1 MTNLLKKFQSRI
13 ESGVQSDLLDLV
25 RCQYLNSRR
34 ARAFYKA
41 GFTSL
46 SKLAKADLIDVIAIL
61 KARFKFILE
70 LIIYSLLNSLKLC
83 HVIVICHERL
93 YWKTKGA

>member
-1 MTNLLKKFQSRI
+1 MQLGQIILMNRVVIENEILQSWVHMTNLLKKFQSRI

-70 LIIYSLLNSLKLC
+70 LIK
-83 HVIVICHERL
+83 
-93 YWKTKGA
+93 

>member
-1 MTNLLKKFQSRI
+1 MIKNEIFQSWVHMTNLLKKFQSRI

-34 ARAFYKA
+34 ARVFYKA

-70 LIIYSLLNSLKLC
+70 LIK
-83 HVIVICHERL
+83 
-93 YWKTKGA
+93 

>member
-1 MTNLLKKFQSRI
+1 MNRVVIKNEIFQSWVHMTNLLKKFQSRI

-46 SKLAKADLIDVIAIL
+46 SKLAKADLIVRIGRS
-61 KARFKFILE
+61 KKVFETNPNPQK
-70 LIIYSLLNSLKLC
+70 
-83 HVIVICHERL
+83 
-93 YWKTKGA
+93 

>member
-46 SKLAKADLIDVIAIL
+46 SKLAKAELNDVISIL
-61 KARFKFILE
+61 KARFKIKLPMIHHMNIFLLIAFIFFRH
-70 LIIYSLLNSLKLC
+70 S
-83 HVIVICHERL
+83 
-93 YWKTKGA
+93 

>member
-34 ARAFYKA
+34 ARAFHKA

-46 SKLAKADLIDVIAIL
+46 SKLAKAELIDVISIL
-61 KARFKFILE
+61 KARFKFYLGGHKI
-70 LIIYSLLNSLKLC
+70 
-83 HVIVICHERL
+83 
-93 YWKTKGA
+93 G